1 MPLSTKNVK
10 YICHG
15 FVNSVTPHVE
25 LHNSQMHIFF
35 NISFELVSSSLFHFF
50 FFMVVCDYN

>member
-25 LHNSQMHIFF
+25 LHYSQMHIFF

-50 FFMVVCDYN
+50 FFHGCL